1 MNHKR
6 WNDLHRNDVEMPD
19 HSHEHLTGEMLG
31 SHTYQMILLALFL
44 IVWILDSFVVG
55 LTTFLQAVVPI
66 WAHVTFAIL
75 IFSAA
80 AYFMNASHKDL
91 FDTQEAGLATSG
103 VYSRVRHPMYLGTFL
118 FYLALTIATLSLASL
133 IVWLVTFG
141 VYDAIANYEERL
153 LEERFGEAFLEYK
166 KSVRKWLPL

>member
-6 WNDLHRNDVEMPD
+6 RNDLHRNGAEMPD
-19 HSHEHLTGEMLG
+19 HSHEHLTGEMPG
-31 SHTYQMILLALFL
+31 NHTYQMILLALFL
-44 IVWILDSFVVG
+44 IVWILDSFVLG

-66 WAHVTFAIL
+66 WVHVTFAIL

-80 AYFMNASHKDL
+80 VYFMVASHKDL

-103 VYSRVRHPMYLGTFL
+103 IYARVRHPMYLGTFL
-118 FYLALTIATLSLASL
+118 FYLALAIATLSLASL
-133 IVWLVTFG
+133 IVWLVAFG
-141 VYDAIANYEERL
+141 VYDVIANYEEKL

-166 KSVRKWLPL
+166 KRTRKWLPL